1 MKTAQ
6 EKKNKIRQN
15 RKFRVRKKLR
25 GEANKP
31 RLSVFRSSTQVYA
44 QLIDDVQGVTL
55 ASASSLDKSLKDQVV
70 GKGRKEKAEIVGAH
84 IAKKAKEISVESVR
98 FDRGPYK
105 YHGIVA
111 ALANS
116 ARKEGLKI

>member
-1 MKTAQ
+1 MKTPEQ
-6 EKKNKIRQN
+6 KKTNIRFK
-15 RKFRVRKKLR
+15 RKMRIRKKLR
-25 GEANKP
+25 GEASKP

-44 QLIDDVQGVTL
+44 QLIDDVKGVTL
-55 ASASSLDKSLKDQVV
+55 ASASSLDKALRDQVQ
-70 GKGRKEKAEIVGAH
+70 GKGRMEKAAIIGST
-84 IAKKAKEISVESVR
+84 IAKKAKEISIENAR

-116 ARKEGLKI
+116 AREAGLKF